1 MTEIPVGFDPGPHWD
16 SSSSAPN
23 GHLPAHIELDVGIKE
38 RHYRGSGS
46 PPAADPGADEAFL
59 LAVPH
64 DLDEAWLLAVH
75 LVHVLCQLLLQ
86 LLCEGENALL
96 A

>member
-1 MTEIPVGFDPGPHWD
+1 
-16 SSSSAPN
+16 
-23 GHLPAHIELDVGIKE
+23 
-38 RHYRGSGS
+38 
-46 PPAADPGADEAFL
+46 
-59 LAVPH
+59 VPH